1 MGQFAF
7 HIRAR
12 TRDVI
17 ELGLRAIAISRH
29 ETQGGLEVIAR
40 RF

>member
-7 HIRAR
+7 HIGAR
-12 TRDVI
+12 THDVI
-17 ELGLRAIAISRH
+17 ELGLQAIAISRH
-29 ETQGGLEVIAR
+29 ETQGGLVIAR